1 MGDERSIPPANTQY
15 PGVEHQV
22 LKKWTDEGEPGDA
35 NGIGDMYKDFASGL
49 TEAAENLMVAV
60 FGSQAGW
67 TGQAANAMRERLQ
80 KVAEWSQKTGD
91 SFGVA
96 SSAFVSQGESVG
108 SAKTSMPDPVDYN
121 PGQMIK
127 DAAKSGS
134 IVDIA
139 MLPYNMYQTRQ
150 AQQQAHEKAIQVVAQ
165 RDAEL
170 ASAAASIPPFEPPPK
185 IEDPGGKEPGPN
197 GPGMPGAPGGRPGM
211 PGGGSRGGIGGGGG
225 GGGAGGAGGG
235 GIGGGGGMPGFP
247 GGGMG
252 GGSGFGPDDPNNP
265 NGNGDDNQGTPPN
278 VGMPSLPVG
287 SGTGTSGF
295 AHTPTNFGGGGPGGF
310 PPGGIPGGA
319 GPAGGGGGFGG
330 AFGGG
335 FGPGGAP
342 RPGGGFGPMGPG
354 AAAGGAGGAGAG
366 AGAGA
371 GSGMGGAGAG
381 GRGAGMA
388 GGRGA
393 GGMGAGGMGA
403 GRGEGGED
411 DEHQRPSY
419 LVEPDPDATFGSDQ
433 MTAPPVIGG

>member
-1 MGDERSIPPANTQY
+1 MGDERTIPPADTQY

-22 LKKWTDEGEPGDA
+22 LKKWTDEGQPGDA
-35 NGIGDMYKDFASGL
+35 NNIGEMYRDFASGL

-67 TGQAANAMRERLQ
+67 TGQAANAMRTRLQ

-91 SFGVA
+91 SFKVA

-108 SAKTSMPDPVDYN
+108 TAKTAMPDPVEYN

-127 DAAKSGS
+127 DAATSGS

-139 MLPYNMYQTRQ
+139 LLPVNMYQQRQ

-170 ASAAASIPPFEPPPK
+170 AAAAASIPPFEPPPK
-185 IEDPGGKEPGPN
+185 IEEPGGKEPGPN
-197 GPGMPGAPGGRPGM
+197 QPGMPGSPGVRPGM

-225 GGGAGGAGGG
+225 SGGGGGGVPGFPGGAGGG
-235 GIGGGGGMPGFP
+235 A
-247 GGGMG
+247 
-252 GGSGFGPDDPNNP
+252 GFGPNDPNNP
-265 NGNGDDNQGTPPN
+265 NSNGEDQNQTPPN
-278 VGMPSLPVG
+278 VNMPSLPIG

-295 AHTPTNFGGGGPGGF
+295 SHTPTNFGGPGGL

-354 AAAGGAGGAGAG
+354 AAAGGAGTGAGAPG
-366 AGAGA
+366 AG
-371 GSGMGGAGAG
+371 MAG

-393 GGMGAGGMGA
+393 GGMGGGGMGA
-403 GRGEGGED
+403 GRGQGGED

-419 LVEPDPDATFGSDQ
+419 LVEPDPDATFGTDQ

>member
-1 MGDERSIPPANTQY
+1 MGDERTIPPADTQY

-22 LKKWTDEGEPGDA
+22 LKKWTDEGQPGDA
-35 NGIGDMYKDFASGL
+35 NNIGEMYRDFASGL

-67 TGQAANAMRERLQ
+67 TGQAANAMRTRLQ

-91 SFGVA
+91 SFKVA

-108 SAKTSMPDPVDYN
+108 TAKTAMPDPVEYN

-127 DAAKSGS
+127 DAATSGS

-139 MLPYNMYQTRQ
+139 LLPVNMYQQRQ

-170 ASAAASIPPFEPPPK
+170 AAAAASIPPFEPPPK
-185 IEDPGGKEPGPN
+185 IEEPGGKEPGPN
-197 GPGMPGAPGGRPGM
+197 QPAN
-211 PGGGSRGGIGGGGG
+211 S
-225 GGGAGGAGGG
+225 
-235 GIGGGGGMPGFP
+235 
-247 GGGMG
+247 
-252 GGSGFGPDDPNNP
+252 
-265 NGNGDDNQGTPPN
+265 NGEDQNQTPPN
-278 VGMPSLPVG
+278 VNMPSLPIG

-295 AHTPTNFGGGGPGGF
+295 SHTPTNFGGPGGL

-354 AAAGGAGGAGAG
+354 AAAGGAGTGAGAPG
-366 AGAGA
+366 AG
-371 GSGMGGAGAG
+371 MAG

-393 GGMGAGGMGA
+393 GGMGGGGMGA
-403 GRGEGGED
+403 GRGQGGED

-419 LVEPDPDATFGSDQ
+419 LVEPDPDATFGTDQ